1 MKYRFGFDYDFKFS
15 KDETVLIIGKEGETQ
30 IFERSPNADDETGW
44 PWWPWPHGVDRVE
57 FRGNV
62 IAQGNIDYAFSI
74 EGLRSIDFTGFD
86 TSRVT
91 SMRGLFKDYCSLE
104 SLDLSS
110 FDTSNVTDM
119 SEMFSFCEGIESLDL
134 SSFDTSK
141 VTDMSRMF
149 YASTDFKD
157 INLDSFDTSNVVN
170 MSGMF
175 AGYAGETLDLSN
187 FDTSKV
193 TDMSHMFWSCENLS
207 SLDISHFDVSKVT
220 DMKSMFSCC
229 DKLEDLKVPFLLDDT
244 NCDWSSDRIE
254 KVNDNNQNGKEHVGG
269 ERLIAAFDEQRLADL
284 NALAAEKGL
293 VTEDEELDQFI
304 DSVFGE

>member
-1 MKYRFGFDYDFKFS
+1 MKYRFGFDYDFKFP
-15 KDETVLIIGKEGETQ
+15 KDEIVLIIGKEDETQ
-30 IFERSPNADDETGW
+30 IFEGLPDIDGQTSW
-44 PWWPWPHGVDRVE
+44 PWSFFPQNIDRVE

-62 IAQGNIDYAFSI
+62 IAQGNIDYAFAI
-74 EGLRSIDFTGFD
+74 EGLHSIDFTGFD

-104 SLDLSS
+104 PLDLSG

-170 MSGMF
+170 MRGMF
-175 AGYAGETLDLSN
+175 AGYAGETLDVSH

-193 TDMSHMFWSCENLS
+193 TDMSYMFWRCENLS

-254 KVNDNNQNGKEHVGG
+254 KVNDNNQNGKEHVGN
-269 ERLIAAFDEQRLADL
+269 ERLIVAFDEQRLVDL

>member
-15 KDETVLIIGKEGETQ
+15 NDETVLIIGKEGETQ
-30 IFERSPNADDETGW
+30 IFERSPDADDETGW
-44 PWWPWPHGVDRVE
+44 PWWSWPHGIDRVE

-74 EGLRSIDFTGFD
+74 EGLYSIDFTGFD

-104 SLDLSS
+104 PLDLSG

-157 INLDSFDTSNVVN
+157 INLDNFDTSNVVN
-170 MSGMF
+170 MRGMF
-175 AGYAGETLDLSN
+175 WG
-187 FDTSKV
+187 
-193 TDMSHMFWSCENLS
+193 CENLS
-207 SLDISHFDVSKVT
+207 SLDISHFNVDNVS
-220 DMKSMFSCC
+220 DMKEMFSYC
-229 DKLEDLKVPFLLDDT
+229 DRLEDLKTPFLLDDT

-254 KVNDNNQNGKEHVGG
+254 KVNDNNQNGKECAGN
-269 ERLIAAFDEQRLADL
+269 ERLIAGFDEQKLADL
-284 NALAAEKGL
+284 NALAEEKGL
-293 VTEDEELDQFI
+293 ATADANESENVWE
-304 DSVFGE
+304 

>member
-15 KDETVLIIGKEGETQ
+15 NDETVLIIGKEGETQ
-30 IFERSPNADDETGW
+30 IFERSPDADDETGW
-44 PWWPWPHGVDRVE
+44 PWWSWPHGIDRVE

-74 EGLRSIDFTGFD
+74 EGLYSIDFTGFD

-104 SLDLSS
+104 PLDLSG

-134 SSFDTSK
+134 SGFDTSK

-170 MSGMF
+170 MNGMF
-175 AGYAGETLDLSN
+175 WG
-187 FDTSKV
+187 
-193 TDMSHMFWSCENLS
+193 CENLS
-207 SLDISHFDVSKVT
+207 SLDISHFNVDNVS
-220 DMKSMFSCC
+220 DMKEMFSYC
-229 DKLEDLKVPFLLDDT
+229 DRLEDLKTPFLLDDT

-254 KVNDNNQNGKEHVGG
+254 KVNDNNQNGKECAGN
-269 ERLIAAFDEQRLADL
+269 ERLIAGFDEQKLADL

>member
-15 KDETVLIIGKEGETQ
+15 NDETVLIIGKEGETQ
-30 IFERSPNADDETGW
+30 IFERSPDADDETGW
-44 PWWPWPHGVDRVE
+44 PWWSWPHGIDRVE
-57 FRGNV
+57 FRGDV

-74 EGLRSIDFTGFD
+74 EGLYSIDFTGFD

-104 SLDLSS
+104 PLDLSG

-134 SSFDTSK
+134 SGFDTSK

-170 MSGMF
+170 MNGMF
-175 AGYAGETLDLSN
+175 
-187 FDTSKV
+187 
-193 TDMSHMFWSCENLS
+193 WRCENLS

-254 KVNDNNQNGKEHVGG
+254 KVNDNNQNGKEHVGN
-269 ERLIAAFDEQRLADL
+269 ERLIVAFDEQRLVDL

>member
-1 MKYRFGFDYDFKFS
+1 MKYRFGFDYDFKFL

-30 IFERSPNADDETGW
+30 IFERSPDADDETGW
-44 PWWPWPHGVDRVE
+44 PWWHWPHGVIRVE

-74 EGLRSIDFTGFD
+74 ESLGSIDFTGFD
-86 TSRVT
+86 TSSVT

-104 SLDLSS
+104 PLDLSS

-119 SEMFSFCEGIESLDL
+119 SHMFSFCEGIESLDL

-149 YASTDFKD
+149 YASRDFKN

-170 MSGMF
+170 MRGMF
-175 AGYAGETLDLSN
+175 AGYDGETLDVSH

-193 TDMSHMFWSCENLS
+193 TDMSYMFWRCKNLS

-220 DMKSMFSCC
+220 DMKLMFSCC
-229 DKLEDLKVPFLLDDT
+229 DKLEDLKAPFLLDDT
-244 NCDWSSDRIE
+244 NCDWSSDRME
-254 KVNDNNQNGKEHVGG
+254 KVNDNNPNGKEHARNG
-269 ERLIAAFDEQRLADL
+269 RLIADFDEQRLVDL

-293 VTEDEELDQFI
+293 ATESETETEDQF
-304 DSVFGE
+304 E

>member
-15 KDETVLIIGKEGETQ
+15 NDETVLIIGKEGETQ
-30 IFERSPNADDETGW
+30 IFERSPDADDETGW
-44 PWWPWPHGVDRVE
+44 PWWSWPHGIDRVE

-74 EGLRSIDFTGFD
+74 EGLYSIDFTGFD

-91 SMRGLFKDYCSLE
+91 SMRG
-104 SLDLSS
+104 
-110 FDTSNVTDM
+110 
-119 SEMFSFCEGIESLDL
+119 GIESLDL
-134 SSFDTSK
+134 SGFDTSK

-170 MSGMF
+170 MNGMF
-175 AGYAGETLDLSN
+175 WG
-187 FDTSKV
+187 
-193 TDMSHMFWSCENLS
+193 CENLS
-207 SLDISHFDVSKVT
+207 SLDISHFNVDNVS
-220 DMKSMFSCC
+220 DMKEMFSYC
-229 DKLEDLKVPFLLDDT
+229 DRLEDLKTPFLLDDT

-254 KVNDNNQNGKEHVGG
+254 KVNDNNQNGKECAGN
-269 ERLIAAFDEQRLADL
+269 ERLIAGFDEQKLADL